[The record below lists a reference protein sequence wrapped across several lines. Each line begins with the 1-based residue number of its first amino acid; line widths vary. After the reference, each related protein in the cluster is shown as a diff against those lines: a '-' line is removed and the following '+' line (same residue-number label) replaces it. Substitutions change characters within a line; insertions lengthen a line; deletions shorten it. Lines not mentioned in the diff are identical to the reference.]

1 MPLIALQSLP
11 VREIFP
17 GFRARLVHTDR
28 VTHSWVEIDEGAA
41 FPEHEHPHEQIVSV
55 IDGTLELTVDGTT
68 HALERGAVFVIPPH
82 VLHKGRALTPC
93 RVLDAFAPG
102 RDDYR

>member
-1 MPLIALQSLP
+1 MSHRPIRGPPSFLAP
-11 VREIFP
+11 AGNAF
-17 GFRARLVHTDR
+17 A
-28 VTHSWVEIDEGAA
+28 VEIDEGAA